1 MSFLMEAFFMK
12 KSIMIIGGGLLQ
24 IPVIQTA
31 QKMGLNTIVTDYNP
45 EAIGMKYAD
54 IPLVMSTRDIDGS
67 VRAAKS
73 QNQLTP
79 ISGVLTAGTDA
90 SMTVAAVANALD
102 LPGIKFEDAEAA
114 TNKIKMR
121 TRLTEHKVPCP
132 KFYPVW
138 SLAEAKTAAKKLGF
152 PVVMKPS
159 NNMGARGV
167 MRVDDNNILAD
178 AFKFAKEA
186 SPNGEVLIEEFMQ
199 GPELS
204 IDAVIYNNEITI
216 TGVADRIIN
225 YEPYFVEIGH
235 TMPSNLPAQVLDE
248 ACNVMKMGIKALG
261 ISMGAAKGDI
271 KVTADGPKIGEL
283 AARLSGGFMSAY
295 TYPLSTGVDLMRA
308 AIEIALGQE
317 PGNLEPIRN
326 KVSIERAIITEPGI
340 VKDIDGLEDALK
352 IHGIAEIFLNVKK
365 GDKVVK
371 PRSNVEKAGHIISVA
386 NTLEEA
392 EQAVAKCK
400 EVLKIAIVQDM
411 EISMES
417 IRLAARDKFKKI
429 CYACKTCDGANCPSG
444 VPGMGGTG
452 TGASFRENI
461 DALNRYKINT
471 RVIHS
476 ITNPDTSTTFF
487 GTPLS
492 FPVMAAP
499 ITGAVTN
506 LGGAIDEL
514 EYNRAVVAGCL
525 NAGTIAFVGDGAS
538 PEKYKI
544 GLQAI
549 SENNGMGVPIF
560 KPRSDNKEILK
571 RIKKAEKSQAAAVGM
586 DIDAVVFK
594 TMTMKNQSVGPKSV
608 EELKELISGTQVPF
622 ILKGIMNAKDAE
634 LAVEAG
640 AHGIIVSNH
649 GGRVL
654 DGMPGS
660 MDVLEDIVKAV
671 KGQVRILIDGGF
683 RTGVDIL
690 KALALGAD
698 FVLIG
703 RPITIA
709 AVGMLDKGVSFYL
722 KTLKKELELAM
733 ILTGSRKITDIPKD
747 VVSRARS
754 RDFIAV

>member
-1 MSFLMEAFFMK
+1 MK

-24 IPVIQTA
+24 VPVIQTA
-31 QKMGLNTIVTDYNP
+31 QKMGLNAIVTDYNP

-54 IPLVMSTRDIDGS
+54 IPLVMSTRDIEGS
-67 VRAAKS
+67 VRAAKA
-73 QNQLTP
+73 QNRLTP

-121 TRLTEHKVPCP
+121 TRLKEQKVPCP
-132 KFYPVW
+132 NFNPVW
-138 SLAEAKTAAKKLGF
+138 SLTEAKAACKKLGF
-152 PVVMKPS
+152 PVVIKPS
-159 NNMGARGV
+159 SNMGARGV
-167 MRVDDNNILAD
+167 MRINDMNMLAD
-178 AFKFAKEA
+178 AFKFAKES
-186 SPNGEVLIEEFMQ
+186 SPNGEVLIEEFME

-204 IDAVIYNNEITI
+204 IDAVIFNNEITI

-225 YEPYFVEIGH
+225 HEPYFVETGH
-235 TMPSNLPAQVLDE
+235 TMPSNLPAQVIEE
-248 ACNVMKMGIKALG
+248 ACNVMKMGIRALG
-261 ISMGAAKGDI
+261 ISIGAAKGDI
-271 KVTADGPKIGEL
+271 KITSDGPKIGEL

-295 TYPLSTGVDLMRA
+295 TYPLSSGVDLMRA

-340 VKDIDGLEDALK
+340 VKEINGLEDALK
-352 IHGIAEIFLNVKK
+352 IQGVAEIFLNVKK

-371 PRSNVEKAGHIISVA
+371 PRSNVEKAGHIIAVA

-392 EQAVAKCK
+392 EQAVAQCK
-400 EVLKIAIVQDM
+400 EVLKIEIVQDM

-417 IRLAARDKFKKI
+417 IRLAARDKFQKV
-429 CYACKTCDGANCPSG
+429 CYACKICDGATCPSG
-444 VPGMGGTG
+444 VPGMGGIG

-461 DALNRYKINT
+461 KALNRYKVNT

-476 ITNPDTSTTFF
+476 VTNPDTSTSFF
-487 GTPLS
+487 GIPLS
-492 FPVMAAP
+492 FPVLAAP

-506 LGGAIDEL
+506 LCGAIDEL
-514 EYNRAVVAGCL
+514 DYNRAVVAGCL

-549 SENNGMGVPIF
+549 SENNGMGVPVF
-560 KPRSDNKEILK
+560 KPRSDNKEIMK
-571 RIKKAEKSQAAAVGM
+571 RIKKAESSRAAAVGM

-594 TMTMKNQSVGPKSV
+594 TMAMKNQSVGPKSV
-608 EELKELISGTQVPF
+608 EEIKELVSATQVPF
-622 ILKGIMNAKDAE
+622 ILKGIMNVKDAE
-634 LAVEAG
+634 FAVEAG

-654 DGMPGS
+654 DAMPGS

-671 KGQVRILIDGGF
+671 KGHVRILIDGGF

-703 RPITIA
+703 RPVTIA

-722 KTLKKELELAM
+722 KALKKELELAM
-733 ILTGSRKITDIPKD
+733 ILTGNRTIADI
-747 VVSRARS
+747 S
-754 RDFIAV
+754 RDVITRMDSREFSIV

>member
-1 MSFLMEAFFMK
+1 MK

-24 IPVIQTA
+24 VPVIQTA

-45 EAIGMKYAD
+45 EALGMKYAD
-54 IPLVMSTRDIDGS
+54 IPVVMSTRDIDGS
-67 VRAAKS
+67 VRAAKA

-90 SMTVAAVANALD
+90 SMTVAAVANALN

-121 TRLTEHKVPCP
+121 TRLTEHNVPCP
-132 KFYPVW
+132 SFYPVW
-138 SLAEAKTAAKKLGF
+138 SLSEAKAACKKLGF
-152 PVVMKPS
+152 PVVIKPS
-159 NNMGARGV
+159 SNMGARGV
-167 MRVDDNNILAD
+167 MRVDDRNVLSD
-178 AFKFAKEA
+178 AFKWAKEA
-186 SPNGEVLIEEFMQ
+186 SPNGEVLIEEFME

-204 IDAVIYNNEITI
+204 IDAIIYNNEVTI

-225 YEPYFVEIGH
+225 FEPYFVEIGH
-235 TMPSNLPAQVLDE
+235 TMPSNLPAKVQEE
-248 ACNVMKMGIKALG
+248 ACDVMKMGIKALG

-271 KVTADGPKIGEL
+271 KVTSEGPKIGEL

-308 AIEIALGQE
+308 AIEVALGQE

-340 VKDIDGLEDALK
+340 VKEINGLEDALK
-352 IHGIAEIFLNVKK
+352 ITGIAEIFLNVKK

-371 PRSNVEKAGHIISVA
+371 PRSNVEKAGHIIAVA

-392 EQAVAKCK
+392 EQAVAKSR
-400 EVLKIAIVQDM
+400 EVLKIDIVQDM

-417 IRLAARDKFKKI
+417 IRLAAREKFKKV

-444 VPGMGGTG
+444 VPGMGGIG
-452 TGASFRENI
+452 TGSSFRENMS
-461 DALNRYKINT
+461 ALNRYKINT

-476 ITNPDTSTTFF
+476 VTNPDTSTTFF

-506 LGGAIDEL
+506 LCGAIDEL

-525 NAGTIAFVGDGAS
+525 SAGTIAFVGDGAT
-538 PEKYKI
+538 PDKYKI
-544 GLQAI
+544 GLQALA
-549 SENNGMGVPIF
+549 ENNGMGVPIF
-560 KPRSDNKEILK
+560 KPRSDNKEIIK

-594 TMTMKNQSVGPKSV
+594 TMAMKNQSVGPKSV
-608 EELKELISGTQVPF
+608 DELKELISSTQVPF
-622 ILKGIMNAKDAE
+622 ILKGIMNPKDAE

-671 KGQVRILIDGGF
+671 DGHARILIDGGF
-683 RTGVDIL
+683 RTGVDVL

-703 RPITIA
+703 RPVTIA

-722 KTLKKELELAM
+722 KTLKKELEKAM
-733 ILTGSRKITDIPKD
+733 ILTGSQKITDIPKD
-747 VVSRARS
+747 IVTKAGMK
-754 RDFIAV
+754 DFIAV

>member
-1 MSFLMEAFFMK
+1 MK
-12 KSIMIIGGGLLQ
+12 KTIMIIGGGLLQ
-24 IPVIQTA
+24 VPIIQAA
-31 QKMGLNTIVTDYNP
+31 QKMGLNTIVTDYNA

-54 IPLVMSTRDIDGS
+54 IPIVMSTRDIDGS
-67 VRAAKS
+67 VRAAKA

-90 SMTVAAVANALD
+90 SMTVAAVANALN
-102 LPGIKFEDAEAA
+102 LPGIKFEDAEAS

-121 TRLTEHKVPCP
+121 TRLMEHNVPCP
-132 KFYPVW
+132 YFYPVW
-138 SLAEAKTAAKKLGF
+138 SLSEAKTAAKKLGF

-159 NNMGARGV
+159 SNMGARGV
-167 MRVDDNNILAD
+167 MRVEDRNILAD
-178 AFKFAKEA
+178 AFKWAKEA
-186 SPNGEVLIEEFMQ
+186 SPNGEVLIEEFME

-204 IDAVIYNNEITI
+204 IDAIIYNNEITI

-225 YEPYFVEIGH
+225 HEPYFVEIGH
-235 TMPSNLPAQVLDE
+235 TMPSNLPVKVQEE
-248 ACNVMKMGIKALG
+248 ACDVMKMGIRALG

-271 KVTADGPKIGEL
+271 KITADGPKIGEL

-340 VKDIDGLEDALK
+340 VKEIDGLEDALK
-352 IHGIAEIFLNVKK
+352 TPGIAEIFLNVKK

-371 PRSNVEKAGHIISVA
+371 PRSNVEKAGHIIAVA

-392 EQAVAKCK
+392 EQAVAKCN
-400 EVLKIAIVQDM
+400 EVLKITIVQDL
-411 EISMES
+411 EINMES
-417 IRLAARDKFKKI
+417 IKLAARDKFKKV
-429 CYACKTCDGANCPSG
+429 CYACKSCDGANCPSG
-444 VPGMGGTG
+444 VPGMGGIG
-452 TGASFRENI
+452 TGSSFRENI
-461 DALNRYKINT
+461 EALKRYKINT

-476 ITNPDTSTTFF
+476 VTNPDTSATFF

-506 LGGAIDEL
+506 LCGAIDEL
-514 EYNRAVVAGCL
+514 EYNRAVVTGCL

-544 GLQAI
+544 GLQALA
-549 SENNGMGVPIF
+549 ENNGMGVPIF

-571 RIKKAEKSQAAAVGM
+571 RIKKAEISQAAAVGM

-594 TMTMKNQSVGPKSV
+594 TMAMKNQSVGPKSV
-608 EELKELISGTQVPF
+608 EELKQIISGTKVPF
-622 ILKGIMNAKDAE
+622 ILKGIMNVKDAE

-671 KGQVRILIDGGF
+671 RGHVRILIDGGF
-683 RTGVDIL
+683 RTGVDVL

-703 RPITIA
+703 RPVTIA
-709 AVGMLDKGVSFYL
+709 AVGMLEKGVSFYL
-722 KTLKKELELAM
+722 KALKKELELAM
-733 ILTGSRKITDIPKD
+733 ILTGSQKITDIPKD
-747 VVSRARS
+747 IVSKIRS
-754 RDFIAV
+754 KDFVAM

>member
-1 MSFLMEAFFMK
+1 MK
-12 KSIMIIGGGLLQ
+12 KTVMVIGGGLLQ
-24 IPVIQTA
+24 VPVIQAA
-31 QKMGLNTIVTDYNP
+31 QKMGLNVIVTDYNP

-54 IPLVMSTRDIDGS
+54 IPVVMSTRDIDGS
-67 VRAAKS
+67 VRAARA

-90 SMTVAAVANALD
+90 SMTVAAVANALN

-132 KFYPVW
+132 YFYPVW
-138 SLAEAKTAAKKLGF
+138 SLAEAKTACKKLGF
-152 PVVMKPS
+152 PVVIKPS
-159 NNMGARGV
+159 SNMGARGV
-167 MRVDDNNILAD
+167 MRVDDKNVLAD

-204 IDAVIYNNEITI
+204 IDAVIYNDEITI

-235 TMPSNLPAQVLDE
+235 TMPSNLPAQVIDD

-271 KVTADGPKIGEL
+271 KITSEGAKIGEL

-295 TYPLSTGVDLMRA
+295 TYPLSSGVDLMRA
-308 AIEIALGQE
+308 VIEIALGQE

-340 VKDIDGLEDALK
+340 VKDINGLEDALK
-352 IHGIAEIFLNVKK
+352 IAGIAEIFLNVKK

-371 PRSNVEKAGHIISVA
+371 PRSNVEKAGHIIAVA

-400 EVLKIAIVQDM
+400 AVLKIEVVQDM

-417 IRLAARDKFKKI
+417 IRYAAREKFKKV
-429 CYACKTCDGANCPSG
+429 CYACKSCDGANCPSG
-444 VPGMGGTG
+444 VPGMGGIG
-452 TGASFRENI
+452 TGASFRENLE
-461 DALNRYKINT
+461 ALKRYKINT

-476 ITNPDTSTTFF
+476 ITNPDTSTAFF

-499 ITGAVTN
+499 ITGTVTN
-506 LGGAIDEL
+506 LCGAIDEL
-514 EYNRAVVAGCL
+514 EYNRAVVSGCM

-549 SENNGMGVPIF
+549 SENNGMGIPIF
-560 KPRSDNKEILK
+560 KPRSDNKEIIK

-594 TMTMKNQSVGPKSV
+594 TMAMKNQSVGPKSV
-608 EELKELISGTQVPF
+608 EELKEIISSTQLPF
-622 ILKGIMNAKDAE
+622 ILKGIMNVKDAE

-640 AHGIIVSNH
+640 AHAIIVSNH

-660 MDVLEDIVKAV
+660 MDVLEDIARAV
-671 KGQVRILIDGGF
+671 KGHVRILIDGGF
-683 RTGVDIL
+683 RTGVDVL

-703 RPITIA
+703 RPVTIA

-722 KTLKKELELAM
+722 KALKKELELAM
-733 ILTGSRKITDIPKD
+733 ILTGSQNIADIPKD
-747 VVSRARS
+747 VVSRATLSDFVGMRRS
-754 RDFIAV
+754 